1 MSVRVAVVGVGY
13 LGQHHARIYSELTEA
28 ELVAVVDIDPE
39 RAEEVARRYETR
51 ASGDLNDVLDAVDAL
66 SIVSPTTSHY
76 GIALECLKKGKDL
89 LIEKPITVTI
99 DQANELI
106 REAGEGELI
115 LQVGHL
121 ERYNPGV
128 IALSEM
134 IDCPRFIEAVRVS
147 PFLKRAVDVDVTL
160 DLMIHDIDVVLG
172 LVNSPIK
179 EMRAVGFSYVTG
191 KIDDARAW
199 IEFENNVTAC
209 LTASRTAPKI
219 VRKLKVYQEYA
230 YLELNYQNTEIR
242 HYFNPARVGKPY
254 PRGNGSDAVS
264 SVKNGVFS
272 REKGEG
278 YVEDTI
284 KPEYMEPLRGELRE
298 FIRSVVTRERPKVSG
313 VEGRDALRVA
323 IEINALIGGVG

>member
-1 MSVRVAVVGVGY
+1 MSVKVAVVGVGY

-89 LIEKPITVTI
+89 LVEKPITVTI

-106 REAGEGELI
+106 REAGECELI

-134 IDCPRFIEAVRVS
+134 IYNPRFIEAVRVS
-147 PFLKRAVDVDVTL
+147 PFLKRAMDVDVTL
-160 DLMIHDIDVVLG
+160 DLMIHDIDVVLD
-172 LVNSPIK
+172 LVNSPIRT
-179 EMRAVGFSYVTG
+179 MRAVGFSYVTE

-199 IEFENNVTAC
+199 IEFENNVAAYF
-209 LTASRTAPKI
+209 TASRIAQEKT
-219 VRKLKVYQEYA
+219 RKLKVYQEHS
-230 YLELNYQNTEIR
+230 YLELNYQNTEVR
-242 HYFNPARVGKPY
+242 HYFNPSRGREPY
-254 PRGNGSDAVS
+254 PQGNGSPAAPS
-264 SVKNGVFS
+264 GQNTVFS
-272 REKGEG
+272 GENGKG
-278 YVEDTI
+278 YVIDTI

-323 IEINALIGGVG
+323 LEINALIGDGR